1 MSANFEFTPEN
12 LEQFQEILS
21 HYPKTRAAMLPTLH
35 LAHQQQGFITPEV
48 EQYVARI
55 LEVPL
60 VDIREIL
67 TFYTLFF
74 RRPMGRHHIRLCMSI
89 SCWIRGA
96 NQIKD
101 DLARTMGVPSGEITE
116 DGNFSWEAVPDC
128 LGACELAPMMQLDK
142 DYHGNL
148 TPDRLTSILDSASN
162 SRSKRNTGT
171 DEGTQARM
179 HEETS

>member
-1 MSANFEFTPEN
+1 VTFEFTPEN
-12 LEQFQEILS
+12 QEQFLEILNR
-21 HYPKTRAAMLPTLH
+21 YPRKRAAMLPTLH

-48 EQYVARI
+48 EQYVGRI

-60 VDIREIL
+60 VDVREIL

-96 NQIKD
+96 SQIKD
-101 DLARTMGVPSGEITE
+101 HLDRTMGVPSGEITP
-116 DGNFSWEAVPDC
+116 DGSFSWEAVPDC

-148 TPDRLTSILDSASN
+148 TPDKVEHILAEAPGN
-162 SRSKRNTGT
+162 HSKA
-171 DEGTQARM
+171 DQ
-179 HEETS
+179 ETLRETKKQKNKKTN